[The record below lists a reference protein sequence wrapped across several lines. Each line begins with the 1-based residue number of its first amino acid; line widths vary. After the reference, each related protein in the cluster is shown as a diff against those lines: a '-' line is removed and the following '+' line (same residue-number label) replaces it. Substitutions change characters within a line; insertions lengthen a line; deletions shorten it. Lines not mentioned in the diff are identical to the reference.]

1 MRTKQLNG
9 KKMLRVVGLLLALCV
24 FGLSGYNAWAA
35 DAGNEQFLKII
46 TEQENA
52 LKLLEAGDYE
62 KAMAECDEA
71 EEILKGIIDKLK
83 SVILLK
89 TKFVNLPTAFIL

>member
-1 MRTKQLNG
+1 MPKNGLKDKNPDGDNSMRTKQLNG
-9 KKMLRVVGLLLALCV
+9 KKMMRVVGLLLALCV

-52 LKLLEAGDYE
+52 VKLLEAGDYE
-62 KAMAECDEA
+62 
-71 EEILKGIIDKLK
+71 
-83 SVILLK
+83 
-89 TKFVNLPTAFIL
+89 